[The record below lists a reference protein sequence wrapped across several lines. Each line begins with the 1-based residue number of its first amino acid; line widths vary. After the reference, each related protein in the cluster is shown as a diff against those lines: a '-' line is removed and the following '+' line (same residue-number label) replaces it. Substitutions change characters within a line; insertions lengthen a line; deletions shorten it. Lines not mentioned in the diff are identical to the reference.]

1 MSCYRCSPKI
11 RNKIDQLLAK
21 RHLIEDKIDSQTT
34 SEEKK
39 RIRRSVF
46 KIEEK
51 INEIDPNWKRWNKYK
66 T

>member
-1 MSCYRCSPKI
+1 MSCYKCSKKI
-11 RNKIDQLLAK
+11 RDKIDNLLK
-21 RHLIEDKIDSQTT
+21 QRHLIEDKIDSET
-34 SEEKK
+34 SKEEKK